1 LILDRSA
8 GKESL
13 PFLPP
18 SRLFVFFM
26 VLVARPDQQP
36 DSSARRRESTAAK
49 RALEL
54 GKHNDEVFN
63 ELGFDLNE
71 IERLSTSG
79 VIPKPAAPAKAA

>member
-1 LILDRSA
+1 
-8 GKESL
+8 
-13 PFLPP
+13 
-18 SRLFVFFM
+18 M

-54 GKHNDEVFN
+54 GKHNDEVFK

-79 VIPKPAAPAKAA
+79 VIPKPATPAKAASEIRSRSTFSEMSVFESLRKR